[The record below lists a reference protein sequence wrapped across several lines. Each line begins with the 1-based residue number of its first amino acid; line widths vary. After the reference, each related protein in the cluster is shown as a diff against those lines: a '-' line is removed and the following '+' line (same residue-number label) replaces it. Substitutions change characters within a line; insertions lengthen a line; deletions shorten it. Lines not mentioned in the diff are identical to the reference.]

1 MIQDDRVGI
10 KTMNTLVNHFSDDMS
25 MCINL
30 VRGKLRSEG
39 RLIYAMFDF
48 NASIMLP
55 PTAKKEDFRLPYYES
70 WVGTFSFPCD
80 TQQGEFDYNP
90 FVYDVG
96 VLGLELRRSFKVRHY
111 ITVV

>member
-1 MIQDDRVGI
+1 M
-10 KTMNTLVNHFSDDMS
+10 LVNHFSDDLS
-25 MCINL
+25 MDNNL
-30 VRGKLRSEG
+30 IRGELRSEG

-70 WVGTFSFPCD
+70 WVGSLSFPCD
-80 TQQGEFDYNP
+80 TKQGEFDYKP

-96 VLGLELRRSFKVRHY
+96 VLGEELRHCFRVRHY
-111 ITVV
+111 ITFV